1 MADDE
6 KKALQT
12 LQNLAIDAASG
23 LAEESEVYRVAENIV
38 DNNKYLFGTVNSIL
52 NKELGI
58 SFDVGKNKNIGFKV
72 KPNEA
77 SLGFKMSFDSGG
89 KIGFA
94 NAGMVEELAEMTVGG
109 AFDRMIKVGTEGS
122 QADYR
127 SGRNMTQKILKEIF
141 PDVDNVMNIKMKD
154 LTLTD
159 AENFI
164 KKADELKIGKN
175 VIEKFRYA
183 FTVSGRSPKSGMNLI
198 TTIQD
203 TPGRMD
209 ELYTRGTQVV
219 GTPLQNFGEKDEVI
233 KNVDNWIN
241 TKMNP
246 AFKGTVEG
254 SNVRLA
260 KIVSETGLRPVD
272 IIRLRP
278 TDIDFENGFIR
289 YMSAKGAAGKNL
301 PVTDEVLNLFKQ
313 QWNAVGTDN
322 ISKHGGRLFG
332 RINSKNTIVSAAQDA
347 KDYESNWSK
356 QFRKA
361 FKKGELQIFD
371 DATKSNR
378 AFRLYDFRS
387 YHAAKLIEANQGGLA
402 NDIMGWK
409 SGKEEKIPSKM
420 LQTVYGQ
427 TADRQ
432 LKVVMSEESIKLK
445 NAVNAKQKIIYDN
458 IGKTS
463 TSKIIPDTKIDEQ
476 VENLKKPKDVS
487 TESKSISKKGD
498 IDAEG
503 KLIVEEKPSN
513 VKLKDIDTTKT
524 LQQGD
529 TGAFSK
535 ETIAKYLKKYG
546 KYIKGAAWLTGGL
559 STAQLLNELSG
570 GKLLGTVEAKET
582 AIGPVETTL
591 SGEAKSLLKL
601 TTDAIYPKGHPK
613 EGKAIH
619 STKEYEQLKKH
630 NMLGDS
636 QWDESKINMPEQ
648 LEEFDQQNRL

>member
-6 KKALQT
+6 KKAIEFLKT
-12 LQNLAIDAASG
+12 TAKNAAKG

-38 DNNKYLFGTVNSIL
+38 NDNKYLFGTVNSIL
-52 NKELGI
+52 NKELGV
-58 SFDVGKNKNIGFKV
+58 SFDVGKDKQIGFMASPDK
-72 KPNEA
+72 A

-94 NAGMVEELAEMTVGG
+94 EAGMVEELAEMTVGG
-109 AFDRMIKVGTEGS
+109 AFDRMVKVGTEGS

-387 YHAAKLIEANQGGLA
+387 YHAAKLIEANQSGLA

-463 TSKIIPDTKIDEQ
+463 TAKIIPDTKIDKQ
-476 VENLKKPKDVS
+476 VQEAIPDQKSKPLGQQVDELKKPVVTVS
-487 TESKSISKKGD
+487 GTGATVDISKEGTEKVKSKKRNWSEKTKGTRKVLSKAALLSILSKIGKTAGLIAPTEPIQALNEAIGGEEGILPTTESGNILGF
-498 IDAEG
+498 I
-503 KLIVEEKPSN
+503 PPT
-513 VKLKDIDTTKT
+513 TTK
-524 LQQGD
+524 
-529 TGAFSK
+529 
-535 ETIAKYLKKYG
+535 ETES
-546 KYIKGAAWLTGGL
+546 WT
-559 STAQLLNELSG
+559 ELFG
-570 GKLLGTVEAKET
+570 IPT
-582 AIGPVETTL
+582 
-591 SGEAKSLLKL
+591 
-601 TTDAIYPKGHPK
+601 YPEGH
-613 EGKAIH
+613 EKAGQHIH
-619 STKEYEQLKKH
+619 SIKDYEELNKPETKQFEQQ
-630 NMLGDS
+630 D
-636 QWDESKINMPEQ
+636 
-648 LEEFDQQNRL
+648 RL

>member
-6 KKALQT
+6 KKALNFLKDT
-12 LQNLAIDAASG
+12 AKNAAKG

-52 NKELGI
+52 NKELGV
-58 SFDVGKNKNIGFKV
+58 SFDVGKDKQIGFMASPDK
-72 KPNEA
+72 A

-94 NAGMVEELAEMTVGG
+94 EAGMVPELAEMTISG
-109 AFDRMIKVGTEGS
+109 AFDRMVKVGTEGS

-127 SGRNMTQKILKEIF
+127 SCRNKTQQILKEIF
-141 PDVDNVMNIKMKD
+141 PDVDNVMDIKLKD

-164 KKADELKIGKN
+164 RKADELKIGKN

-463 TSKIIPDTKIDEQ
+463 TAKIIPDTKIDKQ
-476 VENLKKPKDVS
+476 VQEAIPDQKSKPLGQQVDELKKPVVTVS
-487 TESKSISKKGD
+487 GTGATVDISKEGTEKVKSKKRNWSEKTKGTRKVLSKAALLSILSKIGKTAGLIAPTEPIQALNEAIGGEEGILPTTESGNILGF
-498 IDAEG
+498 I
-503 KLIVEEKPSN
+503 PPT
-513 VKLKDIDTTKT
+513 TTK
-524 LQQGD
+524 
-529 TGAFSK
+529 
-535 ETIAKYLKKYG
+535 ETES
-546 KYIKGAAWLTGGL
+546 WT
-559 STAQLLNELSG
+559 ELFG
-570 GKLLGTVEAKET
+570 IPT
-582 AIGPVETTL
+582 
-591 SGEAKSLLKL
+591 
-601 TTDAIYPKGHPK
+601 YPEGH
-613 EGKAIH
+613 EKAGQHIH
-619 STKEYEQLKKH
+619 SIKDYEELNKPETKQFEQQ
-630 NMLGDS
+630 D
-636 QWDESKINMPEQ
+636 
-648 LEEFDQQNRL
+648 RL

>member
-6 KKALQT
+6 KKAIEFLKT
-12 LQNLAIDAASG
+12 TAKNAAKG
-23 LAEESEVYRVAENIV
+23 LAEESEVYRVAENIIN
-38 DNNKYLFGTVNSIL
+38 DNKYLFGTVNSIL
-52 NKELGI
+52 NKELGV
-58 SFDVGKNKNIGFKV
+58 SFDVGKDKQIGFMASPDK
-72 KPNEA
+72 A

-94 NAGMVEELAEMTVGG
+94 EAGMVEELAEMTVGG
-109 AFDRMIKVGTEGS
+109 AFDRMVKVGTEGS

-246 AFKGTVEG
+246 EFVKTVNG

-260 KIVSETGLRPVD
+260 KIISETGLRPVD
-272 IIRLRP
+272 IVRLRP

-301 PVTDEVLNLFKQ
+301 PVTDEVLKLLQ
-313 QWNAVGTDN
+313 EQINAVGANN
-322 ISKHGGRLFG
+322 ISKHGGRVFG
-332 RINSKNTIVSAAQDA
+332 RLNSGNTIVSAAQDA

-463 TSKIIPDTKIDEQ
+463 TAKIIPDTKIDKQ
-476 VENLKKPKDVS
+476 VQEAIPDQKSKPLGQQVDELKKPVVTVS
-487 TESKSISKKGD
+487 GTGATVDISKEGTEKVKSKKRNWSEKTKGTRKVLSKAALLSILSKIGKTAGLIAPTEPIQALNEAIGGEEGILPTTESGNILGF
-498 IDAEG
+498 I
-503 KLIVEEKPSN
+503 PPT
-513 VKLKDIDTTKT
+513 TTK
-524 LQQGD
+524 
-529 TGAFSK
+529 
-535 ETIAKYLKKYG
+535 ETES
-546 KYIKGAAWLTGGL
+546 WT
-559 STAQLLNELSG
+559 ELFG
-570 GKLLGTVEAKET
+570 IPT
-582 AIGPVETTL
+582 
-591 SGEAKSLLKL
+591 
-601 TTDAIYPKGHPK
+601 YPEGH
-613 EGKAIH
+613 EKAGQHIH
-619 STKEYEQLKKH
+619 SIKDYEELNKPETKQFEQQ
-630 NMLGDS
+630 D
-636 QWDESKINMPEQ
+636 
-648 LEEFDQQNRL
+648 RL

>member
-6 KKALQT
+6 KKA
-12 LQNLAIDAASG
+12 IDFLKTTAKNAAKG
-23 LAEESEVYRVAENIV
+23 LAEESEVYRVAENIIN
-38 DNNKYLFGTVNSIL
+38 DNKYLFGTVNSIL
-52 NKELGI
+52 NKELGV
-58 SFDVGKNKNIGFKV
+58 SFDVGKDKQIGFMASPDK
-72 KPNEA
+72 A

-94 NAGMVEELAEMTVGG
+94 EAGMVEELAEMTVGG
-109 AFDRMIKVGTEGS
+109 AFDRMVKVGTEGS

-463 TSKIIPDTKIDEQ
+463 TAKIIPDTKIDKQ
-476 VENLKKPKDVS
+476 VQEVIPDQKSKPLGQQVDELKKPVVTVS
-487 TESKSISKKGD
+487 GTGATVDISKEGTEKVKSKKRNWSEKTKGTRKVLSKAALLSILSKIGKTAGLIAPTEPIQALNEAIGGEEGILPTTESGNILGF
-498 IDAEG
+498 I
-503 KLIVEEKPSN
+503 PPT
-513 VKLKDIDTTKT
+513 TTK
-524 LQQGD
+524 
-529 TGAFSK
+529 
-535 ETIAKYLKKYG
+535 ETES
-546 KYIKGAAWLTGGL
+546 WT
-559 STAQLLNELSG
+559 ELFG
-570 GKLLGTVEAKET
+570 IPT
-582 AIGPVETTL
+582 
-591 SGEAKSLLKL
+591 
-601 TTDAIYPKGHPK
+601 YPEGH
-613 EGKAIH
+613 EKAGQHIH
-619 STKEYEQLKKH
+619 SIKDYEELNKPETKQFEQQ
-630 NMLGDS
+630 D
-636 QWDESKINMPEQ
+636 
-648 LEEFDQQNRL
+648 RL

>member
-6 KKALQT
+6 KKA
-12 LQNLAIDAASG
+12 IDFLKTTAKNAAKG
-23 LAEESEVYRVAENIV
+23 LAEESEVYRVAENIIN
-38 DNNKYLFGTVNSIL
+38 DNKYLFGTVNSIL
-52 NKELGI
+52 NKELGV
-58 SFDVGKNKNIGFKV
+58 SFDVGKDKQIGFMASPDK
-72 KPNEA
+72 A

-94 NAGMVEELAEMTVGG
+94 EAGMVEELAEMTVGG
-109 AFDRMIKVGTEGS
+109 AFDRMVKVGTEGS

-361 FKKGELQIFD
+361 FKKNELKIFD

-378 AFRLYDFRS
+378 AFRLYDYRS
-387 YHAAKLIEANQGGLA
+387 YHAAKLIEANQSGLA

-409 SGKEEKIPSKM
+409 SSKDTKIDSKM

-463 TSKIIPDTKIDEQ
+463 TAKIIPDTKIDKQ
-476 VENLKKPKDVS
+476 VQEAIPDQKSKPLGQQVDELKKPVVTVS
-487 TESKSISKKGD
+487 GTGATVDISKEGTEKVKSKKRNWSEKTKGTRKVLSKAALLSILSKIGKTAGLIAPTEPIQALNEAIGGEEGILPTTESGNILGF
-498 IDAEG
+498 I
-503 KLIVEEKPSN
+503 PPT
-513 VKLKDIDTTKT
+513 TTK
-524 LQQGD
+524 
-529 TGAFSK
+529 
-535 ETIAKYLKKYG
+535 ETES
-546 KYIKGAAWLTGGL
+546 WT
-559 STAQLLNELSG
+559 ELFG
-570 GKLLGTVEAKET
+570 IPT
-582 AIGPVETTL
+582 
-591 SGEAKSLLKL
+591 
-601 TTDAIYPKGHPK
+601 YPEGH
-613 EGKAIH
+613 EKAGQHIH
-619 STKEYEQLKKH
+619 SIKDYEELNKPETKQFEQQ
-630 NMLGDS
+630 D
-636 QWDESKINMPEQ
+636 
-648 LEEFDQQNRL
+648 RL

>member
-6 KKALQT
+6 KKA
-12 LQNLAIDAASG
+12 IDFLKTTAKNAAKG
-23 LAEESEVYRVAENIV
+23 LAEESEVYRVAENIIN
-38 DNNKYLFGTVNSIL
+38 DNKYLFGTVNSIL
-52 NKELGI
+52 NKELGV
-58 SFDVGKNKNIGFKV
+58 SFDVGKDKQIGFMASPDK
-72 KPNEA
+72 A

-94 NAGMVEELAEMTVGG
+94 EAGMVEELAEMTVGG
-109 AFDRMIKVGTEGS
+109 AFDRMVKVGTEGS

-301 PVTDEVLNLFKQ
+301 PVTDEVLKLLQ
-313 QWNAVGTDN
+313 EQINAVGANN
-322 ISKHGGRLFG
+322 ISKHGGRVFG
-332 RINSKNTIVSAAQDA
+332 RLNSGNTIVSAAQDA

-463 TSKIIPDTKIDEQ
+463 TAKIIPDTKIDKQ
-476 VENLKKPKDVS
+476 VQEAIPDQKSKPLGQQVDELKKPVVTVS
-487 TESKSISKKGD
+487 GTGATVDISKEGTEKVKSKKRNWSEKTKGTRKVLSKAALLSILSKIGKTAGLIAPTEPIQALNEAIGGEEGILPTTESGNILGF
-498 IDAEG
+498 I
-503 KLIVEEKPSN
+503 PPT
-513 VKLKDIDTTKT
+513 TTK
-524 LQQGD
+524 
-529 TGAFSK
+529 
-535 ETIAKYLKKYG
+535 ETES
-546 KYIKGAAWLTGGL
+546 WT
-559 STAQLLNELSG
+559 ELFG
-570 GKLLGTVEAKET
+570 IPT
-582 AIGPVETTL
+582 
-591 SGEAKSLLKL
+591 
-601 TTDAIYPKGHPK
+601 YPEGH
-613 EGKAIH
+613 EKAGQHIH
-619 STKEYEQLKKH
+619 SIKDYEELNKPETKQFEQQ
-630 NMLGDS
+630 D
-636 QWDESKINMPEQ
+636 
-648 LEEFDQQNRL
+648 RL

>member
-6 KKALQT
+6 KKA
-12 LQNLAIDAASG
+12 IDFLKTTAKNAAKG
-23 LAEESEVYRVAENIV
+23 LAEESEVYRVAENIIN
-38 DNNKYLFGTVNSIL
+38 DNKYLFGTVNSIL
-52 NKELGI
+52 NKELGV
-58 SFDVGKNKNIGFKV
+58 SFDVGKDKQIGFMASPDK
-72 KPNEA
+72 A

-94 NAGMVEELAEMTVGG
+94 EAGMVEELAEMTVGG
-109 AFDRMIKVGTEGS
+109 AFDRMVKVGTEGS

-198 TTIQD
+198 STIQD
-203 TPGRMD
+203 TPGRMN

-313 QWNAVGTDN
+313 QWDAVGTDN

-361 FKKGELQIFD
+361 FKKVELEIFD
-371 DATKSNR
+371 DAIKKNR

-463 TSKIIPDTKIDEQ
+463 TAKIIPDTKIDKQ
-476 VENLKKPKDVS
+476 VQEAIPDQKSKPLGQQVDELKKPVVTVS
-487 TESKSISKKGD
+487 GTGATVDISKEGTEKVKSKKRNWSEKTKGTRKVLSKAALLSILSKIGKTAGLIAPTEPIQALNEAIGGEEGILPTTESGNILGF
-498 IDAEG
+498 I
-503 KLIVEEKPSN
+503 PPT
-513 VKLKDIDTTKT
+513 TTK
-524 LQQGD
+524 
-529 TGAFSK
+529 
-535 ETIAKYLKKYG
+535 ETES
-546 KYIKGAAWLTGGL
+546 WT
-559 STAQLLNELSG
+559 ELFG
-570 GKLLGTVEAKET
+570 IPT
-582 AIGPVETTL
+582 
-591 SGEAKSLLKL
+591 
-601 TTDAIYPKGHPK
+601 YPEGH
-613 EGKAIH
+613 EKAGQHIH
-619 STKEYEQLKKH
+619 SIKDYEELNKPETKQFEQQ
-630 NMLGDS
+630 D
-636 QWDESKINMPEQ
+636 
-648 LEEFDQQNRL
+648 RL

>member
-6 KKALQT
+6 KKA
-12 LQNLAIDAASG
+12 IDFLKTTAKNAAKG
-23 LAEESEVYRVAENIV
+23 LAEESEVYSVAENIIN
-38 DNNKYLFGTVNSIL
+38 DNKYLFGTVNSIL
-52 NKELGI
+52 NKELGV
-58 SFDVGKNKNIGFKV
+58 SFDVGKDKQIGFMASPDK
-72 KPNEA
+72 A

-94 NAGMVEELAEMTVGG
+94 EAGMVEELAEMTVGG
-109 AFDRMIKVGTEGS
+109 AFDRMVKVGTEGS

-463 TSKIIPDTKIDEQ
+463 PAKIIPDTKIDKQ
-476 VENLKKPKDVS
+476 VQEAIPDQKSKPLGQQVDELKKPVVTVS
-487 TESKSISKKGD
+487 GTGATVDISKEGTEKVKSKKRNWSEKTKGTRKVLSKAALLSILSKIGKTAGLIAPTEPIQALNEAIGGEEGILPTTESGNILGF
-498 IDAEG
+498 I
-503 KLIVEEKPSN
+503 PPT
-513 VKLKDIDTTKT
+513 TTK
-524 LQQGD
+524 
-529 TGAFSK
+529 
-535 ETIAKYLKKYG
+535 ETES
-546 KYIKGAAWLTGGL
+546 WT
-559 STAQLLNELSG
+559 ELFG
-570 GKLLGTVEAKET
+570 IPT
-582 AIGPVETTL
+582 
-591 SGEAKSLLKL
+591 
-601 TTDAIYPKGHPK
+601 YPEGH
-613 EGKAIH
+613 EKAGQHIH
-619 STKEYEQLKKH
+619 SIKDYEELNKPETKQFEQQ
-630 NMLGDS
+630 D
-636 QWDESKINMPEQ
+636 
-648 LEEFDQQNRL
+648 RL

>member
-6 KKALQT
+6 KKA
-12 LQNLAIDAASG
+12 IDFLKTTAKNAAKG
-23 LAEESEVYRVAENIV
+23 LAEESEVYRVAENIIN
-38 DNNKYLFGTVNSIL
+38 DNKYLFGTVNSIL
-52 NKELGI
+52 NKELGV
-58 SFDVGKNKNIGFKV
+58 SFDVGKDKQIGFMASPDK
-72 KPNEA
+72 A

-94 NAGMVEELAEMTVGG
+94 EAGMVEELAEMTVGG
-109 AFDRMIKVGTEGS
+109 AFDRMVKVGTEGS

-198 TTIQD
+198 STIQD
-203 TPGRMD
+203 TPGRMN

-463 TSKIIPDTKIDEQ
+463 TAKIIPDTKIDKQ
-476 VENLKKPKDVS
+476 VQEAIPDQKSKPLGQQVDELKKPVVTVS
-487 TESKSISKKGD
+487 GTGATVDISKEGTEKVKSKKRNWSEKTKGTRKVLSKAALLSILSKIGKTAGLIAPTEPIQALNEAIGGEEGILPTTESGNILGF
-498 IDAEG
+498 I
-503 KLIVEEKPSN
+503 PPT
-513 VKLKDIDTTKT
+513 TTK
-524 LQQGD
+524 
-529 TGAFSK
+529 
-535 ETIAKYLKKYG
+535 ETES
-546 KYIKGAAWLTGGL
+546 WT
-559 STAQLLNELSG
+559 ELFG
-570 GKLLGTVEAKET
+570 IPT
-582 AIGPVETTL
+582 
-591 SGEAKSLLKL
+591 
-601 TTDAIYPKGHPK
+601 YPEGH
-613 EGKAIH
+613 EKAGQHIH
-619 STKEYEQLKKH
+619 SIKDYEELNKPETKQFEQQ
-630 NMLGDS
+630 D
-636 QWDESKINMPEQ
+636 
-648 LEEFDQQNRL
+648 RL

>member
-6 KKALQT
+6 KKA
-12 LQNLAIDAASG
+12 IDFLKTTAKNAAKG
-23 LAEESEVYRVAENIV
+23 LAEESEVYRVAENIIN
-38 DNNKYLFGTVNSIL
+38 DNKYLFGTVNSIL
-52 NKELGI
+52 NKELGV
-58 SFDVGKNKNIGFKV
+58 SFDVGKDKQIGFMASPDK
-72 KPNEA
+72 A

-94 NAGMVEELAEMTVGG
+94 EAGMVEELAEMTVGG
-109 AFDRMIKVGTEGS
+109 AFDRMVKVGTEGS

-378 AFRLYDFRS
+378 AFRLYDYRS
-387 YHAAKLIEANQGGLA
+387 YHAAKLIEANQSGLA

-409 SGKEEKIPSKM
+409 SSKDTKIDSKM

-463 TSKIIPDTKIDEQ
+463 TAKIIPDTKIDKQ
-476 VENLKKPKDVS
+476 VQEAIPDQKSKPLGQQVDELKKPVVTVS
-487 TESKSISKKGD
+487 GTGATVDISKEGTEKVKSKKRNWSEKTKGTRKVLSKAALLSILSKIGKTAGLIAPTEPIQALNEAIGGEEGILPTTESGNILGF
-498 IDAEG
+498 I
-503 KLIVEEKPSN
+503 PPT
-513 VKLKDIDTTKT
+513 TTK
-524 LQQGD
+524 
-529 TGAFSK
+529 
-535 ETIAKYLKKYG
+535 ETES
-546 KYIKGAAWLTGGL
+546 WT
-559 STAQLLNELSG
+559 ELFG
-570 GKLLGTVEAKET
+570 IPT
-582 AIGPVETTL
+582 
-591 SGEAKSLLKL
+591 
-601 TTDAIYPKGHPK
+601 YPEGH
-613 EGKAIH
+613 EKAGQHIH
-619 STKEYEQLKKH
+619 SIKDYEELNKPETKQFEQQ
-630 NMLGDS
+630 D
-636 QWDESKINMPEQ
+636 
-648 LEEFDQQNRL
+648 RL

>member
-6 KKALQT
+6 KKA
-12 LQNLAIDAASG
+12 IDFLKTTAKNAAKG
-23 LAEESEVYRVAENIV
+23 LAEESEVYRVAENIIN
-38 DNNKYLFGTVNSIL
+38 DNKYLFGTVNSIL
-52 NKELGI
+52 NKELGV
-58 SFDVGKNKNIGFKV
+58 SFDVGKDKQIGFMASPDK
-72 KPNEA
+72 A

-94 NAGMVEELAEMTVGG
+94 EAGMVEELAEMTVGG
-109 AFDRMIKVGTEGS
+109 AFDRMVKVGTEGS

-313 QWNAVGTDN
+313 QWDAVGTDN

-463 TSKIIPDTKIDEQ
+463 TAKIIPDTKIDKQ
-476 VENLKKPKDVS
+476 VQEAIPDQKSKPLGQQVDELKKPVVTVS
-487 TESKSISKKGD
+487 GTGATVDISKEGTEKVKSKKRNWSEKTKGTRKVLSKAALLSILSKIGKTAGLIAPTEPIQALNEAIGGEEGILPTTESGNILGF
-498 IDAEG
+498 I
-503 KLIVEEKPSN
+503 PPT
-513 VKLKDIDTTKT
+513 TTK
-524 LQQGD
+524 
-529 TGAFSK
+529 
-535 ETIAKYLKKYG
+535 ETES
-546 KYIKGAAWLTGGL
+546 WT
-559 STAQLLNELSG
+559 ELFG
-570 GKLLGTVEAKET
+570 IPT
-582 AIGPVETTL
+582 
-591 SGEAKSLLKL
+591 
-601 TTDAIYPKGHPK
+601 YPEGH
-613 EGKAIH
+613 EKAGQHIH
-619 STKEYEQLKKH
+619 SIKDYEELNKPETKQFEQQ
-630 NMLGDS
+630 D
-636 QWDESKINMPEQ
+636 
-648 LEEFDQQNRL
+648 RL

>member
-6 KKALQT
+6 KKALNFLKDT
-12 LQNLAIDAASG
+12 AKNAAKG

-52 NKELGI
+52 NKELGV
-58 SFDVGKNKNIGFKV
+58 SFDVGKDKQIGFMASPDK
-72 KPNEA
+72 A

-94 NAGMVEELAEMTVGG
+94 EAGMVEELAEMTAGG
-109 AFDRMIKVGTEGS
+109 AFDRMVKVGTEGS

-463 TSKIIPDTKIDEQ
+463 TAKIIPDTKIDKQ
-476 VENLKKPKDVS
+476 VQEAIPDQKSKPLGQQVDELKKPVVTVS
-487 TESKSISKKGD
+487 GTGATVDISKEGTEKVKSKKRNWSEKTKGTRKVLSKAALLSILSKIGKTAGLIAPTEPIQALNEAIGGEEGILPTTESGNILGF
-498 IDAEG
+498 I
-503 KLIVEEKPSN
+503 PPT
-513 VKLKDIDTTKT
+513 TTK
-524 LQQGD
+524 
-529 TGAFSK
+529 
-535 ETIAKYLKKYG
+535 ETES
-546 KYIKGAAWLTGGL
+546 WT
-559 STAQLLNELSG
+559 ELFG
-570 GKLLGTVEAKET
+570 IPT
-582 AIGPVETTL
+582 
-591 SGEAKSLLKL
+591 
-601 TTDAIYPKGHPK
+601 YPEGH
-613 EGKAIH
+613 EKAGQHIH
-619 STKEYEQLKKH
+619 SIKDYEELNKPETKQFEQQ
-630 NMLGDS
+630 D
-636 QWDESKINMPEQ
+636 
-648 LEEFDQQNRL
+648 RL

>member
-6 KKALQT
+6 KKALNFLKDT
-12 LQNLAIDAASG
+12 AKNAAKG

-52 NKELGI
+52 NKELGV
-58 SFDVGKNKNIGFKV
+58 SFDVGKDKEIGFMANPDK
-72 KPNEA
+72 A
-77 SLGFKMSFDSGG
+77 SLNFKMSFNSGG

-94 NAGMVEELAEMTVGG
+94 EAGMVPELAEMTISG
-109 AFDRMIKVGTEGS
+109 AFDRMVKVGTEGS

-127 SGRNMTQKILKEIF
+127 SGRNKTQQILKEIF
-141 PDVDNVMNIKMKD
+141 PDVDNVMDIKLKD

-164 KKADELKIGKN
+164 RKADELKIGKN

-183 FTVSGRSPKSGMNLI
+183 FTVSGRTPQSGANLI
-198 TTIQD
+198 STIQG

-209 ELYTRGTQVV
+209 ELYTRGTTMV
-219 GTPLQNFGEKDEVI
+219 GTPLQNFGENDSVI
-233 KNVDNWIN
+233 KNVNNWID
-241 TKMNP
+241 TKMN
-246 AFKGTVEG
+246 ATFKGTVKG

-260 KIVSETGLRPVD
+260 KIVAETGLRPVD

-278 TDIDFENGFIR
+278 TDIDFKNGFIR

-301 PVTDEVLNLFKQ
+301 PVTDEVLKLIQ
-313 QWNAVGTDN
+313 QQMDAVGTNN
-322 ISKHGGRLFG
+322 ISKHGGRVFG
-332 RINSKNTIVSAAQDA
+332 RLNSGSTIVSAAQDA

-387 YHAAKLIEANQGGLA
+387 YHASKLIDAGQGALA

-409 SGKEEKIPSKM
+409 SGKEEKISSKM

-432 LKVVMSEESIKLK
+432 LSVTMSQENINLK
-445 NAVNAKQKIIYDN
+445 NAVNSKQKIIYDN

-463 TSKIIPDTKIDEQ
+463 TAKVIPDKKPNVTKTIAEQVDEIKQPTVNITTDSATISTEGTEKVEKPKRDWTKKSNTRKVITKAALLSVLSKITKAAGLIIPAEPIQAINEVVGGKEGVLPT
-476 VENLKKPKDVS
+476 
-487 TESKSISKKGD
+487 TESGNILGF
-498 IDAEG
+498 I
-503 KLIVEEKPSN
+503 PPT
-513 VKLKDIDTTKT
+513 TTKESESWSDLFGIPT
-524 LQQGD
+524 
-529 TGAFSK
+529 
-535 ETIAKYLKKYG
+535 
-546 KYIKGAAWLTGGL
+546 
-559 STAQLLNELSG
+559 
-570 GKLLGTVEAKET
+570 
-582 AIGPVETTL
+582 
-591 SGEAKSLLKL
+591 
-601 TTDAIYPKGHPK
+601 YPKGHEK
-613 EGKAIH
+613 EGQHILSQKD
-619 STKEYEQLKKH
+619 YELLNQ
-630 NMLGDS
+630 
-636 QWDESKINMPEQ
+636 PETEKFEQ
-648 LEEFDQQNRL
+648 EGRL

>member
-6 KKALQT
+6 KKA
-12 LQNLAIDAASG
+12 IDFLKTTAKNAAKG

-52 NKELGI
+52 NKELGV
-58 SFDVGKNKNIGFKV
+58 SFDVGKDKQIGFMAS
-72 KPNEA
+72 PDEA

-94 NAGMVEELAEMTVGG
+94 EAGMVEELAEMTVGG
-109 AFDRMIKVGTEGS
+109 AFDRMVKVGTEGS

-289 YMSAKGAAGKNL
+289 YMSEKGAAGKNL

-361 FKKGELQIFD
+361 FKKGELEIFD
-371 DATKSNR
+371 DAIKKNR

-463 TSKIIPDTKIDEQ
+463 TAKIIPDTKIDKQ
-476 VENLKKPKDVS
+476 VQEAIPDQKSKPLGQQVDELKKPVVTVS
-487 TESKSISKKGD
+487 GTGATVDISKEGTEKVKSKKRNWSEKTKGTRKVLSKAALLSILSKIGKTAGLIAPTEPIQALNEAIGGEEGILPTTESGNILGF
-498 IDAEG
+498 I
-503 KLIVEEKPSN
+503 PPT
-513 VKLKDIDTTKT
+513 TTK
-524 LQQGD
+524 
-529 TGAFSK
+529 
-535 ETIAKYLKKYG
+535 ETES
-546 KYIKGAAWLTGGL
+546 WT
-559 STAQLLNELSG
+559 ELFG
-570 GKLLGTVEAKET
+570 IPT
-582 AIGPVETTL
+582 
-591 SGEAKSLLKL
+591 
-601 TTDAIYPKGHPK
+601 YPEGH
-613 EGKAIH
+613 EKAGQHIH
-619 STKEYEQLKKH
+619 SIKDYEELNKPETKQFEQQ
-630 NMLGDS
+630 D
-636 QWDESKINMPEQ
+636 
-648 LEEFDQQNRL
+648 RL

>member
-6 KKALQT
+6 KKA
-12 LQNLAIDAASG
+12 IDFLKTTAKNAAKG
-23 LAEESEVYRVAENIV
+23 LAEESEVYRVAENIIN
-38 DNNKYLFGTVNSIL
+38 DNKYLFGTVNSIL
-52 NKELGI
+52 NKELGV
-58 SFDVGKNKNIGFKV
+58 SFDVGKDKQIGFMASPDK
-72 KPNEA
+72 A

-94 NAGMVEELAEMTVGG
+94 EAGMVEELAEMTVGG
-109 AFDRMIKVGTEGS
+109 AFDRMVKVGTEGS

-246 AFKGTVEG
+246 EFVKTVNG

-260 KIVSETGLRPVD
+260 KIISETGLRPVD
-272 IIRLRP
+272 IVRLRP

-332 RINSKNTIVSAAQDA
+332 RINSKNTIVTAAQDA

-409 SGKEEKIPSKM
+409 SSKDTKIDSKM

-463 TSKIIPDTKIDEQ
+463 TAKIIPDTKIDKQ
-476 VENLKKPKDVS
+476 VQEAISDQKSKPLGQQVDELKKPVVTVS
-487 TESKSISKKGD
+487 GTGATVDISKEGTEKVKSKKRNWSEKTKGTRKVLSKAALLSILSKIGKTAGLIAPTEPIQALNEAIGGEEGILPTTESGNILGF
-498 IDAEG
+498 I
-503 KLIVEEKPSN
+503 PPT
-513 VKLKDIDTTKT
+513 TTK
-524 LQQGD
+524 
-529 TGAFSK
+529 
-535 ETIAKYLKKYG
+535 ETES
-546 KYIKGAAWLTGGL
+546 WT
-559 STAQLLNELSG
+559 ELFG
-570 GKLLGTVEAKET
+570 IPT
-582 AIGPVETTL
+582 
-591 SGEAKSLLKL
+591 
-601 TTDAIYPKGHPK
+601 YPEGH
-613 EGKAIH
+613 EKAGQHIH
-619 STKEYEQLKKH
+619 SIKDYEELNKPETKQFEQQ
-630 NMLGDS
+630 D
-636 QWDESKINMPEQ
+636 
-648 LEEFDQQNRL
+648 RL

>member
-6 KKALQT
+6 KKA
-12 LQNLAIDAASG
+12 IDFLKTTAKNAAKG
-23 LAEESEVYRVAENIV
+23 LAEESEVYRVAENIIN
-38 DNNKYLFGTVNSIL
+38 DNKYLFGTVNSIL
-52 NKELGI
+52 NKELGV
-58 SFDVGKNKNIGFKV
+58 SFDVGKDKQIGFMASPDK
-72 KPNEA
+72 A

-94 NAGMVEELAEMTVGG
+94 EAGMVEELAEMTVGG
-109 AFDRMIKVGTEGS
+109 AFDRMVKVGTEGS

-301 PVTDEVLNLFKQ
+301 PVTDEVLKLLQ
-313 QWNAVGTDN
+313 EQINAVGANN
-322 ISKHGGRLFG
+322 ISKHGGRVFG
-332 RINSKNTIVSAAQDA
+332 RLNSGNTIVSAAQDA

-361 FKKGELQIFD
+361 FKKNELKIFD

-378 AFRLYDFRS
+378 AFRLYDYRS
-387 YHAAKLIEANQGGLA
+387 YHAAKLIEANQSGLA

-409 SGKEEKIPSKM
+409 SSKDTKIDSKM

-463 TSKIIPDTKIDEQ
+463 TAKIIPDTKIDKQ
-476 VENLKKPKDVS
+476 VQEAIPDQKSKPLGQQVDELKKPVVTVS
-487 TESKSISKKGD
+487 GTGATVDISKEGTEKVKSKKRNWSEKTKGTRKVLSKAALLSILSKIGKTAGLIAPTEPIQALNEAIGGEEGILPTTESGNILGF
-498 IDAEG
+498 I
-503 KLIVEEKPSN
+503 PPT
-513 VKLKDIDTTKT
+513 TTK
-524 LQQGD
+524 
-529 TGAFSK
+529 
-535 ETIAKYLKKYG
+535 ETES
-546 KYIKGAAWLTGGL
+546 WT
-559 STAQLLNELSG
+559 ELFG
-570 GKLLGTVEAKET
+570 IPT
-582 AIGPVETTL
+582 
-591 SGEAKSLLKL
+591 
-601 TTDAIYPKGHPK
+601 YPEGH
-613 EGKAIH
+613 EKAGQHIH
-619 STKEYEQLKKH
+619 SIKDYEELNKPETKQFEQQ
-630 NMLGDS
+630 D
-636 QWDESKINMPEQ
+636 
-648 LEEFDQQNRL
+648 RL

>member
-6 KKALQT
+6 KKALDFLKNT
-12 LQNLAIDAASG
+12 AKDAAKG
-23 LAEESEVYRVAENIV
+23 LAKESDVYRVAEDIV
-38 DNNKYLFGTVNSIL
+38 DNNKYLFGTVNTIL
-52 NKELGI
+52 NKELGV
-58 SFDVGKNKNIGFKV
+58 SFDIGKDTEIGFMASPDK
-72 KPNEA
+72 A
-77 SLGFKMSFDSGG
+77 SLKFKKSFDSGG

-94 NAGMVEELAEMTVGG
+94 EAGMVEELAEMTVGG

-127 SGRNMTQKILKEIF
+127 SGKNMTQKILKEIF

-301 PVTDEVLNLFKQ
+301 PVTDEVLNLLKQ

-361 FKKGELQIFD
+361 FKKGELEIFD
-371 DATKSNR
+371 DAIKKNR

-387 YHAAKLIEANQGGLA
+387 YHAAKLIEANQSGLA

-463 TSKIIPDTKIDEQ
+463 TAKIIPDTKIDKQ
-476 VENLKKPKDVS
+476 VQEVIPDQKSKPLGQQVDELKKPVVTVS
-487 TESKSISKKGD
+487 GTGATLDISKEGTEKIKSKKRNWSEKTKGTRKVLSKAALLSILSKITKAAGVVIPAEPVQAVSQAFGGEEGILPTTESGNILGFIPPTTTKE
-498 IDAEG
+498 AEG
-503 KLIVEEKPSN
+503 WSELFGIPTYPEGHEKAGQHIHSIKDYEELNKP
-513 VKLKDIDTTKT
+513 DTEQFE
-524 LQQGD
+524 QQG
-529 TGAFSK
+529 
-535 ETIAKYLKKYG
+535 
-546 KYIKGAAWLTGGL
+546 
-559 STAQLLNELSG
+559 
-570 GKLLGTVEAKET
+570 
-582 AIGPVETTL
+582 
-591 SGEAKSLLKL
+591 
-601 TTDAIYPKGHPK
+601 
-613 EGKAIH
+613 
-619 STKEYEQLKKH
+619 
-630 NMLGDS
+630 
-636 QWDESKINMPEQ
+636 
-648 LEEFDQQNRL
+648 RL

>member
-6 KKALQT
+6 KKAIEFLKT
-12 LQNLAIDAASG
+12 TAKNAAKG
-23 LAEESEVYRVAENIV
+23 LAEESEVYRVAENIIN
-38 DNNKYLFGTVNSIL
+38 DNKYLFGTVNSIL
-52 NKELGI
+52 NKELGV
-58 SFDVGKNKNIGFKV
+58 SFDVGKDKQIGFMASPDK
-72 KPNEA
+72 A

-94 NAGMVEELAEMTVGG
+94 EAGMVEELAEMTVGG
-109 AFDRMIKVGTEGS
+109 AFDRMVKVGTEGS

-463 TSKIIPDTKIDEQ
+463 TAKIIPDTKIDKQ
-476 VENLKKPKDVS
+476 VQEAIPDQKSKPLGQQVDELKKPVVTVS
-487 TESKSISKKGD
+487 GTGATVDISKEGTEKVKSKKRNWSEKTKGTRKVLSKAALLSILSKIGKTAGLIAPTEPIQALNEAIGGEEGILPTTESGNILGF
-498 IDAEG
+498 I
-503 KLIVEEKPSN
+503 PPT
-513 VKLKDIDTTKT
+513 TTK
-524 LQQGD
+524 
-529 TGAFSK
+529 
-535 ETIAKYLKKYG
+535 ETES
-546 KYIKGAAWLTGGL
+546 WT
-559 STAQLLNELSG
+559 ELFG
-570 GKLLGTVEAKET
+570 IPT
-582 AIGPVETTL
+582 
-591 SGEAKSLLKL
+591 
-601 TTDAIYPKGHPK
+601 YPEGH
-613 EGKAIH
+613 EKAGQHIH
-619 STKEYEQLKKH
+619 SIKDYEELNKPETKQFEQQ
-630 NMLGDS
+630 D
-636 QWDESKINMPEQ
+636 
-648 LEEFDQQNRL
+648 RL

>member
-6 KKALQT
+6 KKALNFLKDT
-12 LQNLAIDAASG
+12 AKNAAKG

-52 NKELGI
+52 NNELGV
-58 SFDVGKNKNIGFKV
+58 SFDVGKDKQIGFMASPDK
-72 KPNEA
+72 A

-94 NAGMVEELAEMTVGG
+94 EAGMVEELAEMTVGG
-109 AFDRMIKVGTEGS
+109 AFDRMVKVGTEGS

-463 TSKIIPDTKIDEQ
+463 TAKIIPDTKIDKQ
-476 VENLKKPKDVS
+476 VQEAIPDQKSKPLGQQVDELKKPVVTVS
-487 TESKSISKKGD
+487 GTGATVDISKEGTEKVKSKKRNWSEKTKGTRKVLSKAALLSILSKIGKTAGLIAPTEPIQALNEAIGGEEGILPTTESGNILGF
-498 IDAEG
+498 I
-503 KLIVEEKPSN
+503 PPT
-513 VKLKDIDTTKT
+513 TTK
-524 LQQGD
+524 
-529 TGAFSK
+529 
-535 ETIAKYLKKYG
+535 ETES
-546 KYIKGAAWLTGGL
+546 WT
-559 STAQLLNELSG
+559 ELFG
-570 GKLLGTVEAKET
+570 IPT
-582 AIGPVETTL
+582 
-591 SGEAKSLLKL
+591 
-601 TTDAIYPKGHPK
+601 YPEGH
-613 EGKAIH
+613 EKAGQHIH
-619 STKEYEQLKKH
+619 SIKDYEELNKPETKQFEQQ
-630 NMLGDS
+630 D
-636 QWDESKINMPEQ
+636 
-648 LEEFDQQNRL
+648 RL

>member
-6 KKALQT
+6 KKA
-12 LQNLAIDAASG
+12 IDFLKTTAKNAAKG
-23 LAEESEVYRVAENIV
+23 LAEESEVYRVAENIIN
-38 DNNKYLFGTVNSIL
+38 DNKYLFGTVNSIL
-52 NKELGI
+52 NKELGV
-58 SFDVGKNKNIGFKV
+58 SFDVGKDKQIGFMASPDK
-72 KPNEA
+72 A

-94 NAGMVEELAEMTVGG
+94 EAGMVPELAEMTISG
-109 AFDRMIKVGTEGS
+109 AFDRMVKVGTEGS

-127 SGRNMTQKILKEIF
+127 SGRNKTQQILKEIF
-141 PDVDNVMNIKMKD
+141 PDVDNVMDIKLKD

-246 AFKGTVEG
+246 EFVKTVNG

-260 KIVSETGLRPVD
+260 KIISETGLRPVD
-272 IIRLRP
+272 IVRLRP

-361 FKKGELQIFD
+361 FKKGELEIFD
-371 DATKSNR
+371 DAIKKNR

-463 TSKIIPDTKIDEQ
+463 TAKIIPDTKIDKQ
-476 VENLKKPKDVS
+476 VQEAIPDQKSKPLGQQVDELKKPVVTVS
-487 TESKSISKKGD
+487 GTGATVDISKEGTEKVKSKKRNWSEKTKGTRKVLSKAALLSILSKIGKTAGLIAPTEPIQALNEAIGGEEGILPTTESGNILGF
-498 IDAEG
+498 I
-503 KLIVEEKPSN
+503 PPT
-513 VKLKDIDTTKT
+513 TTK
-524 LQQGD
+524 
-529 TGAFSK
+529 
-535 ETIAKYLKKYG
+535 ETES
-546 KYIKGAAWLTGGL
+546 WT
-559 STAQLLNELSG
+559 ELFG
-570 GKLLGTVEAKET
+570 IPT
-582 AIGPVETTL
+582 
-591 SGEAKSLLKL
+591 
-601 TTDAIYPKGHPK
+601 YPEGH
-613 EGKAIH
+613 EKAGQHIH
-619 STKEYEQLKKH
+619 SIKDYEELNKPETKQFEQQ
-630 NMLGDS
+630 D
-636 QWDESKINMPEQ
+636 
-648 LEEFDQQNRL
+648 RL

>member
-6 KKALQT
+6 KKA
-12 LQNLAIDAASG
+12 IDFLKTTAKNAAKG
-23 LAEESEVYRVAENIV
+23 LAEESEVYRVAENIIN
-38 DNNKYLFGTVNSIL
+38 DNKYLFGTVNSIL
-52 NKELGI
+52 NKELGV
-58 SFDVGKNKNIGFKV
+58 SFDVGKDKQIGFMAS
-72 KPNEA
+72 PDEA

-94 NAGMVEELAEMTVGG
+94 EAGMVEELAEMTVGG
-109 AFDRMIKVGTEGS
+109 AFDRMVKVGTEGS

-463 TSKIIPDTKIDEQ
+463 TAKIIPDTKIDKQ
-476 VENLKKPKDVS
+476 VQEAIPDQKSKPLGQQVDELKKPVVTVS
-487 TESKSISKKGD
+487 GTGATVDISKEGTEKVKSKKRNWSEKTKGTRKVLSKAALLSILSKIGKTAGLIAPTEPIQALNEAIGGEEGILPTTESGNILGF
-498 IDAEG
+498 I
-503 KLIVEEKPSN
+503 PPT
-513 VKLKDIDTTKT
+513 TTK
-524 LQQGD
+524 
-529 TGAFSK
+529 
-535 ETIAKYLKKYG
+535 ETES
-546 KYIKGAAWLTGGL
+546 WT
-559 STAQLLNELSG
+559 ELFG
-570 GKLLGTVEAKET
+570 IPT
-582 AIGPVETTL
+582 
-591 SGEAKSLLKL
+591 
-601 TTDAIYPKGHPK
+601 YPEGH
-613 EGKAIH
+613 EKAGQHIH
-619 STKEYEQLKKH
+619 SIKDYEELNKPETKQFEQQ
-630 NMLGDS
+630 D
-636 QWDESKINMPEQ
+636 
-648 LEEFDQQNRL
+648 RL

>member
-6 KKALQT
+6 KKA
-12 LQNLAIDAASG
+12 IDFLKTTAKNAAKG

-38 DNNKYLFGTVNSIL
+38 NDNKYLFGTVNSIL
-52 NKELGI
+52 NKELGV
-58 SFDVGKNKNIGFKV
+58 SFDVGKDKQIGFMASPDK
-72 KPNEA
+72 A

-94 NAGMVEELAEMTVGG
+94 EAGMVEELAEMTVGG
-109 AFDRMIKVGTEGS
+109 AFDRMVKVGTEGS

-463 TSKIIPDTKIDEQ
+463 TAKIIPDTKIDKQ
-476 VENLKKPKDVS
+476 VQEAIPDQKSKPLGQQVDELKKPVVTVS
-487 TESKSISKKGD
+487 GTGATVDISKEGTEKVKSKKRNWSEKTKGTRKVLSKAALLSILSKIGKTAGLIAPTEPIQALNEAIGGEEGILPTTESGNILGF
-498 IDAEG
+498 I
-503 KLIVEEKPSN
+503 PPT
-513 VKLKDIDTTKT
+513 TTK
-524 LQQGD
+524 
-529 TGAFSK
+529 
-535 ETIAKYLKKYG
+535 ETES
-546 KYIKGAAWLTGGL
+546 WT
-559 STAQLLNELSG
+559 ELFG
-570 GKLLGTVEAKET
+570 IPT
-582 AIGPVETTL
+582 
-591 SGEAKSLLKL
+591 
-601 TTDAIYPKGHPK
+601 YPEGH
-613 EGKAIH
+613 EKAGQHIH
-619 STKEYEQLKKH
+619 SIKDYEELNKPETKQFEQQ
-630 NMLGDS
+630 D
-636 QWDESKINMPEQ
+636 
-648 LEEFDQQNRL
+648 RL

>member
-6 KKALQT
+6 KKALEFLKNT
-12 LQNLAIDAASG
+12 AKDAAKG
-23 LAEESEVYRVAENIV
+23 LAEESEVYRVAENIIN
-38 DNNKYLFGTVNSIL
+38 DNKYLFGTVNSIL
-52 NKELGI
+52 NKELGV
-58 SFDVGKNKNIGFKV
+58 SFDVGKDKQIGFMASPDK
-72 KPNEA
+72 A

-94 NAGMVEELAEMTVGG
+94 EAGMVEELAEMTVGG
-109 AFDRMIKVGTEGS
+109 AFDRMVKVGTEGS

-463 TSKIIPDTKIDEQ
+463 TAKIIPDTKIDKQ
-476 VENLKKPKDVS
+476 VQEAIPDQKSKPLGQQVDELKKPVVTVS
-487 TESKSISKKGD
+487 GTGATVDISKEGTEKVKSKKRNWSEKTKGTRKVLSKAALLSILSKIGKTAGLIAPTEPIQALNEAIGGEEGILPTTESGNILGF
-498 IDAEG
+498 I
-503 KLIVEEKPSN
+503 PPT
-513 VKLKDIDTTKT
+513 TTK
-524 LQQGD
+524 
-529 TGAFSK
+529 
-535 ETIAKYLKKYG
+535 ETES
-546 KYIKGAAWLTGGL
+546 WT
-559 STAQLLNELSG
+559 ELFG
-570 GKLLGTVEAKET
+570 IPT
-582 AIGPVETTL
+582 
-591 SGEAKSLLKL
+591 
-601 TTDAIYPKGHPK
+601 YPEGH
-613 EGKAIH
+613 EKAGQHIH
-619 STKEYEQLKKH
+619 SIKDYEELNKPETKQFEQQ
-630 NMLGDS
+630 D
-636 QWDESKINMPEQ
+636 
-648 LEEFDQQNRL
+648 RL

>member
-313 QWNAVGTDN
+313 QWDTVGTDN

-463 TSKIIPDTKIDEQ
+463 TAKIIPDTKIDKQ
-476 VENLKKPKDVS
+476 VQEAIPDQKSKPLGQQVDELKKPVVTVS
-487 TESKSISKKGD
+487 GTGATVDISKEGTEKVKSKKRNWSEKTKGTRKVLSKAALLSILSKIGKTAGLIAPTEPIQVLNEAIGGEEGILPTTESGNILGF
-498 IDAEG
+498 I
-503 KLIVEEKPSN
+503 PPT
-513 VKLKDIDTTKT
+513 TTK
-524 LQQGD
+524 
-529 TGAFSK
+529 
-535 ETIAKYLKKYG
+535 ETES
-546 KYIKGAAWLTGGL
+546 WT
-559 STAQLLNELSG
+559 ELFG
-570 GKLLGTVEAKET
+570 IPT
-582 AIGPVETTL
+582 
-591 SGEAKSLLKL
+591 
-601 TTDAIYPKGHPK
+601 YPEGH
-613 EGKAIH
+613 EKAGQHIH
-619 STKEYEQLKKH
+619 SIKDYEELNKPETKQFEQQ
-630 NMLGDS
+630 D
-636 QWDESKINMPEQ
+636 
-648 LEEFDQQNRL
+648 RL

>member
-6 KKALQT
+6 KKA
-12 LQNLAIDAASG
+12 IDFLKTTAKNAAKG

-38 DNNKYLFGTVNSIL
+38 NDNKYLFGTVNSIL
-52 NKELGI
+52 NKELGV
-58 SFDVGKNKNIGFKV
+58 SFDVGKDKQIGFMASPDK
-72 KPNEA
+72 A

-94 NAGMVEELAEMTVGG
+94 EAGMVEELAEMTVGG
-109 AFDRMIKVGTEGS
+109 AFDRMVKVGTEGS

-246 AFKGTVEG
+246 EFVKTVNG

-260 KIVSETGLRPVD
+260 KIISETGLRPVD
-272 IIRLRP
+272 IVRLRP

-361 FKKGELQIFD
+361 FKKNELKIFD

-378 AFRLYDFRS
+378 AFRLYDYRS
-387 YHAAKLIEANQGGLA
+387 YHAAKLIEANQSGLA

-409 SGKEEKIPSKM
+409 SSKDTKIDSKM

-463 TSKIIPDTKIDEQ
+463 TAKIIPDTKIDKQ
-476 VENLKKPKDVS
+476 VQEAIPDQKSKPLGQQVDELKKPVVTVS
-487 TESKSISKKGD
+487 GTGATVDISKEGTEKVKSKKRNWSEKTKGTRKVLSKAALLSILSKIGKTAGLIAPTEPIQALNEAIGGEEGILPTTESGNILGF
-498 IDAEG
+498 I
-503 KLIVEEKPSN
+503 PPT
-513 VKLKDIDTTKT
+513 TTK
-524 LQQGD
+524 
-529 TGAFSK
+529 
-535 ETIAKYLKKYG
+535 ETES
-546 KYIKGAAWLTGGL
+546 WT
-559 STAQLLNELSG
+559 ELFG
-570 GKLLGTVEAKET
+570 IPT
-582 AIGPVETTL
+582 
-591 SGEAKSLLKL
+591 
-601 TTDAIYPKGHPK
+601 YPEGH
-613 EGKAIH
+613 EKAGQHIH
-619 STKEYEQLKKH
+619 SIKDYEELNKPETKQFEQQ
-630 NMLGDS
+630 D
-636 QWDESKINMPEQ
+636 
-648 LEEFDQQNRL
+648 RL

>member
-6 KKALQT
+6 KKALNFLKDT
-12 LQNLAIDAASG
+12 AKNAAKG

-52 NKELGI
+52 NKELGV
-58 SFDVGKNKNIGFKV
+58 SFDVGKDKQIGFMAS
-72 KPNEA
+72 PDEA

-94 NAGMVEELAEMTVGG
+94 EAGMVEELAEMTVGG
-109 AFDRMIKVGTEGS
+109 AFDRMVKVGTEGS

-289 YMSAKGAAGKNL
+289 YMSEKGAAGKNL

-463 TSKIIPDTKIDEQ
+463 TAKIIPDTKIDKQ
-476 VENLKKPKDVS
+476 VQEAIPDQKSKPLGQQVDELKKPVVTVS
-487 TESKSISKKGD
+487 GTGATVDISKEGTEKVKSKKRNWSEKTKGTRKVLSKAALLSILSKIGKTAGLIAPTEPIQALNEAIGGEEGILPTTESGNILGF
-498 IDAEG
+498 I
-503 KLIVEEKPSN
+503 PPT
-513 VKLKDIDTTKT
+513 TTK
-524 LQQGD
+524 
-529 TGAFSK
+529 
-535 ETIAKYLKKYG
+535 ETES
-546 KYIKGAAWLTGGL
+546 WT
-559 STAQLLNELSG
+559 ELFG
-570 GKLLGTVEAKET
+570 IPT
-582 AIGPVETTL
+582 
-591 SGEAKSLLKL
+591 
-601 TTDAIYPKGHPK
+601 YPEGH
-613 EGKAIH
+613 EKAGQHIH
-619 STKEYEQLKKH
+619 SIKDYEELNKPETKQFEQQ
-630 NMLGDS
+630 D
-636 QWDESKINMPEQ
+636 
-648 LEEFDQQNRL
+648 RL

>member
-6 KKALQT
+6 KKA
-12 LQNLAIDAASG
+12 IDFLKTTAKNAAKG
-23 LAEESEVYRVAENIV
+23 LAEESEVYRVAENIIN
-38 DNNKYLFGTVNSIL
+38 DNKYLFGTVNSIL
-52 NKELGI
+52 NKELGV
-58 SFDVGKNKNIGFKV
+58 SFDVGKDKQIGFMASPDK
-72 KPNEA
+72 A

-94 NAGMVEELAEMTVGG
+94 EAGMVEELAEMTVGG
-109 AFDRMIKVGTEGS
+109 AFDRMVKVGTEGS

-463 TSKIIPDTKIDEQ
+463 TAKIIPDTKIDKQ
-476 VENLKKPKDVS
+476 VQEAIPDQKSKPLGQQVDELKKPVVTVS
-487 TESKSISKKGD
+487 GTGATVDISKEGTEKVKSKKRNWSEKTKGTRKVLSKAALLSILSKIGKTAGLIAPTEPIQALNEAIGGEEGILPTTESGNILGF
-498 IDAEG
+498 I
-503 KLIVEEKPSN
+503 PPT
-513 VKLKDIDTTKT
+513 TTK
-524 LQQGD
+524 
-529 TGAFSK
+529 
-535 ETIAKYLKKYG
+535 ETES
-546 KYIKGAAWLTGGL
+546 WT
-559 STAQLLNELSG
+559 ELFG
-570 GKLLGTVEAKET
+570 IPT
-582 AIGPVETTL
+582 
-591 SGEAKSLLKL
+591 
-601 TTDAIYPKGHPK
+601 YPEGH
-613 EGKAIH
+613 EKAGQHIH
-619 STKEYEQLKKH
+619 SIKDYEELNKPETKQFEQQ
-630 NMLGDS
+630 D
-636 QWDESKINMPEQ
+636 
-648 LEEFDQQNRL
+648 RL

>member
-6 KKALQT
+6 KKA
-12 LQNLAIDAASG
+12 IDFLKTTAKNAAKG
-23 LAEESEVYRVAENIV
+23 LAEESEVYRVAENIIN
-38 DNNKYLFGTVNSIL
+38 DNKYLFGTVNSIL
-52 NKELGI
+52 NKELGV
-58 SFDVGKNKNIGFKV
+58 SFDVGKDKQIGFMASPDK
-72 KPNEA
+72 A

-94 NAGMVEELAEMTVGG
+94 EAGMVEELAEMTVGG
-109 AFDRMIKVGTEGS
+109 AFDRMVKVGTEGS

-463 TSKIIPDTKIDEQ
+463 TAKIIPDTKIDKQ
-476 VENLKKPKDVS
+476 VQEAIPDQKSKPLGQQVDELKKPVVTVS
-487 TESKSISKKGD
+487 GTGATVDISKEGTEKVKSKKRNWSEKTKGTRKVLSKAALLSILSKIGKTAGLIAPTEPIQALNEAIGGEEGILPTTESGNILGF
-498 IDAEG
+498 I
-503 KLIVEEKPSN
+503 PPP
-513 VKLKDIDTTKT
+513 TTK
-524 LQQGD
+524 
-529 TGAFSK
+529 
-535 ETIAKYLKKYG
+535 ETES
-546 KYIKGAAWLTGGL
+546 WT
-559 STAQLLNELSG
+559 ELFG
-570 GKLLGTVEAKET
+570 IPT
-582 AIGPVETTL
+582 
-591 SGEAKSLLKL
+591 
-601 TTDAIYPKGHPK
+601 YPEGH
-613 EGKAIH
+613 EKAGQHIH
-619 STKEYEQLKKH
+619 SIKDYEELNKPETKQFEQQ
-630 NMLGDS
+630 D
-636 QWDESKINMPEQ
+636 
-648 LEEFDQQNRL
+648 RL

>member
-6 KKALQT
+6 KKA
-12 LQNLAIDAASG
+12 IDFLKTTAKNAAKG
-23 LAEESEVYRVAENIV
+23 LAEESEVYRVAENIIN
-38 DNNKYLFGTVNSIL
+38 DNKYLFGTVNSIL
-52 NKELGI
+52 NKELGV
-58 SFDVGKNKNIGFKV
+58 SFDVGKDKQIGFMASPDK
-72 KPNEA
+72 A

-94 NAGMVEELAEMTVGG
+94 EAGMVPELAEMTISG
-109 AFDRMIKVGTEGS
+109 AFDRMVKVGTEGS

-127 SGRNMTQKILKEIF
+127 SGRNKTQQILKEIF
-141 PDVDNVMNIKMKD
+141 PDVDNVMDIKLKD

-361 FKKGELQIFD
+361 FKKNELKIFD

-378 AFRLYDFRS
+378 AFSLFDFRS

-463 TSKIIPDTKIDEQ
+463 TAKIIPDTKIDKQ
-476 VENLKKPKDVS
+476 VQEAIPDQKSKPLGQQVDELKKPVVTVS
-487 TESKSISKKGD
+487 GTGATVDISKEGTEKVKSKKRNWSEKTKGTRKVLSKAALLSILSKIGKTAGLIAPTEPIQALNEAIGGEEGILPTTESGNILGF
-498 IDAEG
+498 I
-503 KLIVEEKPSN
+503 PPT
-513 VKLKDIDTTKT
+513 TTK
-524 LQQGD
+524 
-529 TGAFSK
+529 
-535 ETIAKYLKKYG
+535 ETES
-546 KYIKGAAWLTGGL
+546 WT
-559 STAQLLNELSG
+559 ELFG
-570 GKLLGTVEAKET
+570 IPT
-582 AIGPVETTL
+582 
-591 SGEAKSLLKL
+591 
-601 TTDAIYPKGHPK
+601 YPEGH
-613 EGKAIH
+613 EKAGQHIH
-619 STKEYEQLKKH
+619 SIKDYEELNKPETKQFEQQ
-630 NMLGDS
+630 D
-636 QWDESKINMPEQ
+636 
-648 LEEFDQQNRL
+648 RL

>member
-6 KKALQT
+6 KKA
-12 LQNLAIDAASG
+12 IDFLKTTAKNAAKG
-23 LAEESEVYRVAENIV
+23 LAEESEVYRVAENIIN
-38 DNNKYLFGTVNSIL
+38 DNKYLFGTVNSIL
-52 NKELGI
+52 NKELGV
-58 SFDVGKNKNIGFKV
+58 SFDVGKDKQIGFMASPDK
-72 KPNEA
+72 A

-94 NAGMVEELAEMTVGG
+94 EAGMVEELAEMTVGG
-109 AFDRMIKVGTEGS
+109 AFDRMVKVGTEGS

-313 QWNAVGTDN
+313 QWDAVGTDN

-476 VENLKKPKDVS
+476 VQEAIPDQKSKPLGQQVDELKKPVVTVS
-487 TESKSISKKGD
+487 GTGATVDISKEGTEKVKSKKRNWSEKTKGTRKVLSKAALLSILSKIGKTAGLIAPTEPIQALNEAIGGEEGILPTTESGNILGF
-498 IDAEG
+498 I
-503 KLIVEEKPSN
+503 PPT
-513 VKLKDIDTTKT
+513 TTK
-524 LQQGD
+524 
-529 TGAFSK
+529 
-535 ETIAKYLKKYG
+535 ETES
-546 KYIKGAAWLTGGL
+546 WT
-559 STAQLLNELSG
+559 ELFG
-570 GKLLGTVEAKET
+570 IPT
-582 AIGPVETTL
+582 
-591 SGEAKSLLKL
+591 
-601 TTDAIYPKGHPK
+601 YPEGH
-613 EGKAIH
+613 EKAGQHIH
-619 STKEYEQLKKH
+619 SIKDYEELNKPETKQFEQQ
-630 NMLGDS
+630 D
-636 QWDESKINMPEQ
+636 
-648 LEEFDQQNRL
+648 RL

>member
-6 KKALQT
+6 KKALNFLKDT
-12 LQNLAIDAASG
+12 AKNAAKG

-52 NKELGI
+52 NKELGV
-58 SFDVGKNKNIGFKV
+58 SFDVGKDKQIGFMASPDK
-72 KPNEA
+72 A

-94 NAGMVEELAEMTVGG
+94 EAGMVEELAEMTVGG
-109 AFDRMIKVGTEGS
+109 AFDRMVKVGTEGS

-463 TSKIIPDTKIDEQ
+463 TAKIIPDTKIDKQ
-476 VENLKKPKDVS
+476 VQEAIPDQKSKPLGQQVDELKKPVVTVS
-487 TESKSISKKGD
+487 GTGATVDISKEGTEKVKSKKRNWSEKTKGTRKVLSKAALLSILSKIGKTAGLIAPTEPIQALNEAIGGEEGILPTTESGNILGF
-498 IDAEG
+498 I
-503 KLIVEEKPSN
+503 PPT
-513 VKLKDIDTTKT
+513 TTK
-524 LQQGD
+524 
-529 TGAFSK
+529 
-535 ETIAKYLKKYG
+535 ETES
-546 KYIKGAAWLTGGL
+546 WT
-559 STAQLLNELSG
+559 ELFG
-570 GKLLGTVEAKET
+570 IPT
-582 AIGPVETTL
+582 
-591 SGEAKSLLKL
+591 
-601 TTDAIYPKGHPK
+601 YPEGH
-613 EGKAIH
+613 EKAGQHIH
-619 STKEYEQLKKH
+619 SIKDYEELNKPETKQFEQQ
-630 NMLGDS
+630 D
-636 QWDESKINMPEQ
+636 
-648 LEEFDQQNRL
+648 RL

>member
-6 KKALQT
+6 KKA
-12 LQNLAIDAASG
+12 IDFLKTTAKNAAKG
-23 LAEESEVYRVAENIV
+23 LAEESEVYRVAENIIN
-38 DNNKYLFGTVNSIL
+38 DNKYLFGTVNSIF
-52 NKELGI
+52 NKELGV
-58 SFDVGKNKNIGFKV
+58 SFDVGKDKQIGFMASPDK
-72 KPNEA
+72 A

-94 NAGMVEELAEMTVGG
+94 EAGMVEELAEMTVGG
-109 AFDRMIKVGTEGS
+109 AFDRMVKVGTEGS

-463 TSKIIPDTKIDEQ
+463 TAKIIPDTKIDKQ
-476 VENLKKPKDVS
+476 VQEAIPDQKSKPLGQQVDELKKPVVTVS
-487 TESKSISKKGD
+487 GTGATVDISKEGTEKVKSKKRNWSEKTKGTRKVLSKAALLSILSKIGKTAGLIAPTEPIQALNEAIGGEEGILPTTESGNILGF
-498 IDAEG
+498 I
-503 KLIVEEKPSN
+503 PPT
-513 VKLKDIDTTKT
+513 TTK
-524 LQQGD
+524 
-529 TGAFSK
+529 
-535 ETIAKYLKKYG
+535 ETES
-546 KYIKGAAWLTGGL
+546 WT
-559 STAQLLNELSG
+559 ELFG
-570 GKLLGTVEAKET
+570 IPT
-582 AIGPVETTL
+582 
-591 SGEAKSLLKL
+591 
-601 TTDAIYPKGHPK
+601 YPEGH
-613 EGKAIH
+613 EKAGQHIH
-619 STKEYEQLKKH
+619 SIKDYEELNKPETKQFEQQ
-630 NMLGDS
+630 D
-636 QWDESKINMPEQ
+636 
-648 LEEFDQQNRL
+648 RL